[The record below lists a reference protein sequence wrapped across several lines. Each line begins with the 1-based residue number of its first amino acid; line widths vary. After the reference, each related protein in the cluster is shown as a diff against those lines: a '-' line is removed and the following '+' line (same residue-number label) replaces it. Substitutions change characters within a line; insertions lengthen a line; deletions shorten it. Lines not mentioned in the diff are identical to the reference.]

1 MALAAQAVA
10 DIELP
15 DSQPT
20 VDSAEIEAAA
30 RRLETA
36 APEDI
41 LRWTVERFGPD
52 VAVSCSFGGPSGI
65 VLVDMLARLALLDQV
80 DVYVVDTG
88 LLFDE
93 THALRAEVERR
104 YGFTA
109 TVFAPALNLD
119 AASGGLRRRAV
130 DARPQRL
137 LRHAPR
143 GAQSGGSQRAARL
156 DCRAAA
162 RSVAHPCEHPGGG
175 LERPSRSGQSGAAG
189 ELDRSHGLG
198 LRAPIRHARQRL
210 ARPGLPQPRLHRLH
224 QSPARDGEDLRA
236 GRWRGSD
243 KTECGLHWQI

>member
-10 DIELP
+10 DVELP

-30 RRLETA
+30 LRLESA

-80 DVYVVDTG
+80 DVYVVDTRI
-88 LLFDE
+88 LFDE

-104 YGFTA
+104 YDFTT
-109 TVFAPALNLD
+109 TVFAPALSLEQQAAAYGD
-119 AASGGLRRRAV
+119 ALWTRDPNACCAMRRVAPNREALSRRGAWVAGLRRDQSPTRANTPV
-130 DARPQRL
+130 VAWND
-137 LRHAPR
+137 RHDLVKVAPLANWTEAMVWDYVR
-143 GAQSGGSQRAARL
+143 RYDIPVNALHAQGYPSLG
-156 DCRAAA
+156 CT
-162 RSVAHPCEHPGGG
+162 PCTT
-175 LERPSRSGQSGAAG
+175 
-189 ELDRSHGLG
+189 
-198 LRAPIRHARQRL
+198 
-210 ARPGLPQPRLHRLH
+210 
-224 QSPARDGEDLRA
+224 PARDGEDLRA